1 LANGN
6 SAQPLLY
13 FFLLMLYKESP
24 CYILTAVASI
34 QYSMYSFMCLFFY
47 QITSLNTLGKHVL
60 GTPTMYIWCE
70 LFNYNSKLHRKKNTN
85 YKFHIK
91 TTNNSFLF
99 LSWSVVQ
106 NIPCKTSL
114 LLHLMHFFFSFMIN
128 FLFSFNQIASLT
140 HPCVNMNLN

>member
-1 LANGN
+1 MTFGEWQLRPT
-6 SAQPLLY
+6 SFIFLSFDVVQRIPMLY
-13 FFLLMLYKESP
+13 FDCCCFY
-24 CYILTAVASI
+24 TI
-34 QYSMYSFMCLFFY
+34 QYVFIYVFILLSNC
-47 QITSLNTLGKHVL
+47 KHVL
-60 GTPTMYIWCE
+60 GTPTMYIWWE

-114 LLHLMHFFFSFMIN
+114 LLHLMHFFFR
-128 FLFSFNQIASLT
+128 L
-140 HPCVNMNLN
+140 